1 MQKREDTVCVC
12 VLSAQWA
19 AQDWRLLLTEASS
32 GLWSLLPPEC
42 VARKTAWATFH
53 QSIRV
58 KRETKGDIYTALVTG
73 ANERSAGG
81 EDPTGRCASQTL
93 STIAPQT
100 RVKHGALFRNSI
112 SKFRAT
118 FPTRPSND
126 KIGFSKKGLSPLD
139 LPPGLIRTVSSPRVS
154 HDA

>member
-1 MQKREDTVCVC
+1 MC

-81 EDPTGRCASQTL
+81 EVRRSDDAPHERSMLRRASNT
-93 STIAPQT
+93 
-100 RVKHGALFRNSI
+100 ALFSV
-112 SKFRAT
+112 T
-118 FPTRPSND
+118 
-126 KIGFSKKGLSPLD
+126 L
-139 LPPGLIRTVSSPRVS
+139 
-154 HDA
+154 

>member
-81 EDPTGRCASQTL
+81 EDPTGRMRLKRSMLKRASNT
-93 STIAPQT
+93 
-100 RVKHGALFRNSI
+100 ALFSV
-112 SKFRAT
+112 T
-118 FPTRPSND
+118 
-126 KIGFSKKGLSPLD
+126 L
-139 LPPGLIRTVSSPRVS
+139 
-154 HDA
+154 

>member
-1 MQKREDTVCVC
+1 MC

-81 EDPTGRCASQTL
+81 EDPTMRLRIGIPKPALECSNAR
-93 STIAPQT
+93 QT
-100 RVKHGALFRNSI
+100 RALFSV
-112 SKFRAT
+112 T
-118 FPTRPSND
+118 
-126 KIGFSKKGLSPLD
+126 L
-139 LPPGLIRTVSSPRVS
+139 
-154 HDA
+154 

>member
-1 MQKREDTVCVC
+1 MC

-81 EDPTGRCASQTL
+81 EDPTMRLANAL
-93 STIAPQT
+93 NAQT

-154 HDA
+154 HEP

>member
-73 ANERSAGG
+73 ANELERRRRRSDRTMRLMNAFNRL
-81 EDPTGRCASQTL
+81 T
-93 STIAPQT
+93 T

-154 HDA
+154 HEP

>member
-58 KRETKGDIYTALVTG
+58 KRETKGDIYTALVTVARMSG
-73 ANERSAGG
+73 APEAKIR
-81 EDPTGRCASQTL
+81 GRCASNPASMLKRASNT
-93 STIAPQT
+93 
-100 RVKHGALFRNSI
+100 ALFSV
-112 SKFRAT
+112 T
-118 FPTRPSND
+118 
-126 KIGFSKKGLSPLD
+126 L
-139 LPPGLIRTVSSPRVS
+139 
-154 HDA
+154 